1 MVPLAILF
9 IVPLFQLFRYIRQE
23 NYSFPVKQKKSLPF
37 FLQCIIESQTG
48 FIQSV
53 SKVKVTKTSSFHR
66 KIKARVTPC
75 AKVLPENNVRLKTV
89 QYIINLNHM
98 LMKYQTIVFFKVNVL
113 QSILSWY
120 LSFCRVRNF
129 FPSNYLLNC
138 AINQKRV
145 GWLGLYCVM
154 SKV

>member
-48 FIQSV
+48 FIHSV

-66 KIKARVTPC
+66 KIKARVTLC
-75 AKVLPENNVRLKTV
+75 VKVLPENNVRLKTV

-98 LMKYQTIVFFKVNVL
+98 LMKYQTTIVFFKVNAL
-113 QSILSWY
+113 QSMASTICSLIGEVMITSSDGDC
-120 LSFCRVRNF
+120 LREVTCRWQCF
-129 FPSNYLLNC
+129 
-138 AINQKRV
+138 QK
-145 GWLGLYCVM
+145 
-154 SKV
+154 